1 MRPAGP
7 HQADVWAPSAGQD
20 AQAGRQRVYT
30 LVLLT
35 AATFFYQLDRNVVYI
50 VQELIKIEF
59 RLSDTQLGL
68 VTGLAY
74 GLANGLAGLP
84 MGWLIDRANRAKLL
98 AACVSTWSAMT
109 ALCGLAT
116 TFPFLL
122 AARVGVG
129 LAESGGTPTSLS
141 IVSDLYAPERRASK
155 IGIISAGYSL
165 GTIVSALAGG
175 YIAAEYGWRAAFL
188 LYGAP
193 GLLLGLLML
202 TTLREP
208 PRTRSAGDAPIRFA
222 DVLRSAGWLVRQPG
236 LRMIYLA
243 TAMTS
248 MVSTGVYSWWSSFMM
263 RVHHLDLP
271 SVGWINTVGPG
282 ICGVLGMILT
292 GVAADWARRRA
303 AGGPLMVIAATSAI
317 TFVAAGTAL
326 WTPSTAVMIAALVV
340 AGGTM
345 GAYIG
350 PGNAVVSE
358 LTPLHLRGLAFSIPV
373 VITNLVGAAL
383 GPLVVGV
390 LSDAVQGALPQVQP
404 LRAAMSAVLL
414 LQVPV
419 VVIYFLAGRART
431 RQARASG

>member
-1 MRPAGP
+1 MHAGP
-7 HQADVWAPSAGQD
+7 DRTDVRPSPTGED
-20 AQAGRQRVYT
+20 AQAGRRRVYT
-30 LVLLT
+30 LVVLT

-74 GLANGLAGLP
+74 GLANGLAGLVV
-84 MGWLIDRANRAKLL
+84 GWLIDRTNRAKVI
-98 AACVSTWSAMT
+98 ATCVSVWSAMT
-109 ALCGLAT
+109 AICGLAT
-116 TFPFLL
+116 SFPFLL

-141 IVSDLYAPERRASK
+141 IVSDLYPPERRASK

-175 YIAAEYGWRAAFL
+175 YVAASYGWRAAFL

-193 GLLLGLLML
+193 GLVLGLLMF
-202 TTLREP
+202 TTLRDP
-208 PRTRSAGDAPIRFA
+208 PRARSAGEAPIPFA
-222 DVLRSAGWLVRQPG
+222 EVLRSAGWLVRRPG

-271 SVGWINTVGPG
+271 TVGVINTVGPG
-282 ICGVLGMILT
+282 VCGVLGMILA

-303 AGGPLMVIAATSAI
+303 AGGPLMVVAATSAI
-317 TFVAAGTAL
+317 TFVSAAIAL
-326 WTPSTAVMIAALVV
+326 WTPSTAVMVAALLA

-358 LTPLHLRGLAFSIPV
+358 LTPPHLKGLAFAIPV

-390 LSDAVQGALPQVQP
+390 LSDAAQGALPQIQP

-419 VVIYFLAGRART
+419 TVIYFLAGSART
-431 RQARASG
+431 RQVRASA